1 MEKLLPGV
9 CFSCLATGAKTA
21 MICVLH
27 HGLLVALVEKGP
39 ECWLSMTEIIKHV
52 HSTHLRQGNEE
63 KKPTLRLLSQFTI
76 KPLSPQLSLP
86 SGTVCAF

>member
-63 KKPTLRLLSQFTI
+63 KKKQPCASF
-76 KPLSPQLSLP
+76 LSLQ
-86 SGTVCAF
+86 